1 MGTKIV
7 AVYENGVLRPKN
19 RLNLPAGTEVELV
32 ILPSLKG
39 LIKLFEGV
47 NVKEEVES
55 ALKDARERKLWE
67 QF

>member
-39 LIKLFEGV
+39 LMKLFEEV
-47 NVKEEVES
+47 NVKEEVGS

-67 QF
+67 

>member
-39 LIKLFEGV
+39 LMKLFEGV